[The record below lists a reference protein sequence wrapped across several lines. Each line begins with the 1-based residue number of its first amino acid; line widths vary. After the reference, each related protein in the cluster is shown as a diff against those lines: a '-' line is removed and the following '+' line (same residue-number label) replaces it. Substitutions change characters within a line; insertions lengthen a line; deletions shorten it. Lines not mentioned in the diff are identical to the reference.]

1 MSYWQSSNYPGNPI
15 YLSLV
20 TDILDFL
27 QSLRILSIL
36 QDFLKMKIS
45 SLGTYLANIKEE
57 NY

>member
-1 MSYWQSSNYPGNPI
+1 MSYWQSSNYPGNLI